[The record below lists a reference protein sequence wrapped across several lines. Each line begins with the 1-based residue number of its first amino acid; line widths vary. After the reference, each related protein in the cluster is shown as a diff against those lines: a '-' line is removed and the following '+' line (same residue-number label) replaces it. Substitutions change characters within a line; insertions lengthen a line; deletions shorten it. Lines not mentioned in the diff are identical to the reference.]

1 MVKAKHKKRKGKVTD
16 AQPKLKVE
24 SSMSGIRTSPRILK
38 TRKSADDLGLP
49 NLVIFWAVE
58 KRWKR
63 KGIVMTEGVVYKS

>member
-1 MVKAKHKKRKGKVTD
+1 LVKAKHKKRKRKVTD
-16 AQPKLKVE
+16 AQPKLKAE
-24 SSMSGIRTSPRILK
+24 SSMSGIRTLPRILK

-58 KRWKR
+58 KRRKR